1 MTGSF
6 TLNLLLRVKNLP
18 HAMTMLLLMMT
29 TMIML
34 RIVFKRKLFVLVS
47 AVVFVVA
54 GALHAWM
61 KHRDIVIRYFA
72 FASSSRQRSKARLAN
87 G

>member
-1 MTGSF
+1 MFYLPNALTGSF

-47 AVVFVVA
+47 AVVFVVG
-54 GALHAWM
+54 GALHA
-61 KHRDIVIRYFA
+61 
-72 FASSSRQRSKARLAN
+72 
-87 G
+87 

>member
-1 MTGSF
+1 MPLQLSHPRSCRLVSRFLDFLMFYLPNALTGSF

-47 AVVFVVA
+47 AVVFVVG
-54 GALHAWM
+54 GALHA
-61 KHRDIVIRYFA
+61 
-72 FASSSRQRSKARLAN
+72 
-87 G
+87 